1 MPGNTSRRNRAK
13 NLARS
18 KRQGGASQSGA
29 VALQPAVAA
38 QPREPAPV
46 INAPASPRVAPSR
59 PARSVAQTATHLT
72 VHPYVARELR
82 TIGILVAIMLS
93 LLVVLA
99 RVFA

>member
-18 KRQGGASQSGA
+18 KRQGAASQAGA
-29 VALQPAVAA
+29 VARQPAVAA
-38 QPREPAPV
+38 QPHEPAPV
-46 INAPASPRVAPSR
+46 INASAYPRVSPAR
-59 PARSVAQTATHLT
+59 PARSVAQANHLT
-72 VHPYVARELR
+72 VHPYVSRELR
-82 TIGILVAIMLS
+82 TIGILVSIMLI